1 MPSQAL
7 RTTLEDRPPAVPAN
21 PPPARKT
28 TIEVSSSFVC
38 GRETS
43 ELGEDYA
50 ELKKVDRAYRLLE
63 RRLTRSAL
71 KLQTRDAI
79 STVTEFNLLLA
90 DARHDAS
97 WGATLSLAKDA
108 HEEARVIKIARTFAP
123 QVERPSKPTG

>member
-1 MPSQAL
+1 MPSPAAIL
-7 RTTLEDRPPAVPAN
+7 TLAPDSAPPAE
-21 PPPARKT
+21 RKT
-28 TIEVSSSFVC
+28 ILQVATSYAC
-38 GRETS
+38 DRETR

-50 ELKKVDRAYRLLE
+50 ELKKIERAYRLLE

-71 KLQTRDAI
+71 NLEARRSI

-108 HEEARVIKIARTFAP
+108 AEEARVIKIARTFAP
-123 QVERPSKPTG
+123 R